1 MQAELED
8 SLTMTEQRIDLT
20 MLTRI
25 DGEQKDTASR
35 VEKIQESVHNLAR
48 EVSEING
55 KLAPP
60 AETPAYLRFFVY
72 PLSVLAVGALV
83 AAVITLLVK
92 VNRIDAFIHDNS
104 EFISSL
110 RLKNNSSTP
119 SDPRSI
125 QDVKLTISQARKDK
139 IRIPVEAVT
148 EAGVKFVEASGHT
161 PDAWSAA
168 LALVQYKSFLL
179 RLSQPALAVGSR
191 IEGTHYLIPPPNEL
205 THITWLAQS
214 ALGSTAPEIP
224 EVHALDAPDMNSSVK
239 VGPAFIVIN
248 GGSILLDG
256 IYAKRIV
263 FRDVHIVYRGGP
275 ALLQNVQFLDCTFD
289 VSPVTQGQDFA
300 KGILTSSPSMDFN
313 AS

>member
-1 MQAELED
+1 MQVELED
-8 SLTMTEQRIDLT
+8 PPTMTEQRIDLA

-25 DGEQKDTASR
+25 DGEQKATATR
-35 VEKIQESVHNLAR
+35 VENLDKTLHGVAR
-48 EVSEING
+48 EVSEIKG
-55 KLAPP
+55 ILKT
-60 AETPAYLRFFVY
+60 AETPSWIRFYIY
-72 PLSVLAVGALV
+72 PTCVLISAAMV

-92 VNRIDAFIHDNS
+92 VNGIEAFIHNNG

-110 RLKNNSSTP
+110 RLKSNSSTP
-119 SDPRSI
+119 SDPHSI
-125 QDVKLTISQARKDK
+125 QDVKLTISQAQKEK

-161 PDAWSAA
+161 PEAWSAA

-179 RLSQPALAVGSR
+179 QLSQPVLAVGST
-191 IEGTHYLIPPPNEL
+191 IEGTHYRIPPTNEL
-205 THITWLAQS
+205 TPIIWLAQS
-214 ALGSTAPEIP
+214 TLGSKAPDIP
-224 EVHALDAPDMNSSVK
+224 EVHALDSPDMNSGVK

-256 IYAKRIV
+256 IYAKRVV
-263 FRDVHIVYRGGP
+263 FRDVHVLYKGGP
-275 ALLQNVQFLDCTFD
+275 VLLQNVQFLNCTFE
-289 VSPVTQGQDFA
+289 VFPVPQGQDFA